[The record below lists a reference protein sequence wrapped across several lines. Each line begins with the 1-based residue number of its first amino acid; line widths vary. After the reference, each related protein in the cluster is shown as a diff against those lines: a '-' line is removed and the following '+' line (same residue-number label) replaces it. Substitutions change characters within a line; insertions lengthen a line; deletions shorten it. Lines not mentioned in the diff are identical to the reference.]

1 MKTTE
6 IIKKAYEAYPE
17 MLVPEHPYCP
27 DNLHDYNSQQRE
39 GYIKALQEL
48 SGKSQKIWIAR
59 DSREDPMFGLGLCA
73 HFEKPKREADC
84 WSADTILFHIS
95 WEKYPE
101 VTWEGEPKEIELIF
115 LD

>member
-1 MKTTE
+1 MTKE
-6 IIKKAYEAYPE
+6 EAAEKANKVFPDASPR
-17 MLVPEHPYCP
+17 VP
-27 DNLHDYNSQQRE
+27 DYGDICYDQKLRRE
-39 GYIKALQEL
+39 GYIRALQEL

-101 VTWEGEPKEIELIF
+101 VTWEGEPKEIELVF